1 MLARVPTAVV
11 QGVDGHPV
19 TVEVHVSRGLP
30 GYTLVGLPDASCRE
44 SRDRVRA
51 AIMSSGASWPQQR
64 ITINL
69 APTGLRKQGAGLDL
83 PIALG
88 VLLAS
93 GQLPAGSMDHCG
105 AVGELGLDGSV
116 RTVAGL
122 LSLADAVAADEVLVP
137 AEGVAQAASVR
148 PEQVRGVD
156 SLAQVIAALNGT
168 GEVPALVPPPRTTR
182 SMAPQAPDL
191 ADVRGQPLARFALEL
206 AAAGG
211 HHLLMVG
218 PPGSG
223 KTMLAARLVGL
234 LPNLEPSDAVA
245 ATRVHSAAGLALPP
259 NGLLARPAFRAPHQ
273 SASSVA
279 MIGGGTAAMR
289 PGEISCAHSGV
300 LFLDEMGEFPVPV
313 LDALRQPLEEGVIR
327 VSRAARAVTLPAR
340 FLLVA
345 AMNPCPCGEGGSD
358 GLCRCTDAAR
368 ARYSRRLSGPLLD
381 RFDIRVSVRPPAPDV
396 LLGGDDEE
404 SSAPVAQR
412 VAAVRQ
418 LAAERGARCN
428 AELTDAQL
436 DRHGPLSPEAHA
448 VLRHVL
454 EQGTLTGRGLR
465 RVRALARTV
474 ADLKHQG
481 DEPPTTISAEVIHT
495 ALALRAMPSHVLG
508 VVPPPS
514 AMSSAGEE
522 VR

>member
-11 QGVDGHPV
+11 QGVDGHSV

-51 AIMSSGASWPQQR
+51 AILSSGASWPQQR

-83 PIALG
+83 PIAIG
-88 VLLAS
+88 ILLAS
-93 GQLPAGSMDHCG
+93 GQLPAGSMDRCG

-116 RTVAGL
+116 RSVVGL
-122 LSLADAVAADEVLVP
+122 VSLADAVDADEVLVP
-137 AEGVAQAASVR
+137 ADGVGQAAVVR
-148 PEQVRGVD
+148 PGQVRSVQ
-156 SLAQVIAALNGT
+156 SLAEVIAAVKGT
-168 GEVPALVPPPRTTR
+168 GEVPALVDGPGELP
-182 SMAPQAPDL
+182 APARGSTDL
-191 ADVRGQPLARFALEL
+191 AEVRGQPLARFALEV

-223 KTMLAARLVGL
+223 KTMLAGRLVGL
-234 LPNLEPSDAVA
+234 LPDLEPTDAIA
-245 ATRVHSAAGLALPP
+245 ATRVQSAAGLALPP
-259 NGLLARPAFRAPHQ
+259 GGLIRRPTFRAPHQ

-289 PGEISCAHSGV
+289 PGEISCAHGGV

-327 VSRAARAVTLPAR
+327 VSRAARSVTLPAR

-381 RFDIRVSVRPPAPDV
+381 RFDLRVSVRPPAPEV
-396 LLGGDDEE
+396 LLGGADEE
-404 SSAPVAQR
+404 SSASVAQR
-412 VAAVRQ
+412 VSAVRC
-418 LAAERGARCN
+418 LSIERGARCN

-436 DRHGPLSPEAHA
+436 EHYAPLAPEAQA

-454 EQGTLTGRGLR
+454 ERGNLTGRGLR
-465 RVRALARTV
+465 RVRALARTI
-474 ADLKHQG
+474 ADLKHLAAG
-481 DEPPTTISAEVIHT
+481 SPTTISAEDVHT

-508 VVPPPS
+508 MPS
-514 AMSSAGEE
+514 QSVASGSHGE
-522 VR
+522 VQ